1 MPDVAD
7 ISLRKLPPYNEE
19 AEQYVLGACFG
30 SGDAFARALEF
41 IERDDFHRSVFYDPH
56 RFFKA
61 VVEDTE
67 PADLKRRIVSSLSTP
82 QKVTTCGFRVRKN

>member
-30 SGDAFARALEF
+30 SGDAFARAL
-41 IERDDFHRSVFYDPH
+41 
-56 RFFKA
+56 
-61 VVEDTE
+61 
-67 PADLKRRIVSSLSTP
+67 
-82 QKVTTCGFRVRKN
+82 